1 MNYPAHARF
10 FGKTASSL
18 RDEADQFPAD
28 ALSVDAYLG
37 GRVHLAQPLC
47 GYRAG
52 IDPVLLAASVP
63 AQSGQRVLE
72 LGCGAGAALY
82 CLAERVS
89 GLCLTG
95 VERQEAYAA
104 LAARNAEANGV
115 SARIVTADL
124 VALPPALRQERF
136 DHILANPPYYRAE
149 DRCPAQDEGR
159 EAAMGEV
166 TPLSSWIKVAARRL
180 APMGQLHMIHRAERL
195 PDILSALQGRLGS
208 VELKPL
214 APREGRAARLVLVR
228 ARKGG
233 RAGFQLHAP
242 LILHA
247 GARHVADGED
257 YTDRVRAILRDGAAL
272 HFTAN
277 A

>member
-1 MNYPAHARF
+1 M
-10 FGKTASSL
+10 
-18 RDEADQFPAD
+18 RDETTGFPAD

-37 GRVHLAQPLC
+37 GRLHLAQPLV

-63 AQSGQRVLE
+63 AASGQSVLE
-72 LGCGAGAALY
+72 LGCGVGAALF
-82 CLAERVS
+82 CLGARVS
-89 GLCLTG
+89 GLTLTG
-95 VERQEAYAA
+95 VERQADYAD
-104 LAARNAEANGV
+104 LARRNSEDNTLP
-115 SARIVTADL
+115 ARIVTADL
-124 VALPPALRQERF
+124 AELPGDLRQERF
-136 DHILANPPYYRAE
+136 DHILANPPYLRVE
-149 DRCPAQDEGR
+149 SRSPARDAGR
-159 EAAMGEV
+159 EAALGEV

-180 APMGQLHMIHRAERL
+180 APEGQFHMIHRADRV

-214 APREGRAARLVLVR
+214 APRQGRPARLVLIR

-233 RAGFQLHAP
+233 RAGFRLHAP

-257 YTDRVRAILRDGAAL
+257 YTGPVRAILREAAPL
-272 HFTAN
+272 DFA
-277 A
+277 AIS